1 MAKLSQLLLHDPDPN
16 GLETLTYVFQKNGC
30 VVTATS
36 DGSKLVDLVQMLSPG
51 APLVLVALRDPEQV
65 GLDLIREITGNPRT
79 RNLACVAIGPA
90 RLRGAALQVGAF
102 GLLSSPVFVR
112 DVLDASKLVA
122 AATLPGSRPSP
133 DTEISLKLS
142 EIGGIYFL
150 IRALAATGR
159 SSAVEVQRGQRRGEL
174 RFIEGDL
181 SSAQIG
187 ALSGLSALHQ
197 ALLWDEAEL
206 RLKFRNV
213 VRRGGQLSLK
223 NEELIEECDRFLRD
237 FAHEVKDLGVA
248 RTIYRPGRISV
259 QPTAA
264 LPSEVVPLL
273 RLFDG
278 TRELGQ
284 IIDESPFRV
293 FDTLRIVRQFVTAE
307 AIRPD
312 SVPAVSFDGTVA
324 MAPAAL
330 ADWFQQ
336 TTQASSIDLAGSS
349 GEASRARPSPTA
361 GTSRPSSP
369 FISVVTGSDRTP
381 VTGGDSRPPT
391 QLPAEENQAKRTLT
405 RRDYPIKPAPATI
418 AVVPGGSRDVTVGG
432 PRAVGSPL
440 SGVAR
445 GEIQTTAAPLRK
457 IERGTKPNNPSVLV
471 ELGPPPAKRS
481 PPALAGAK
489 PAPARAG
496 ALPSVVVEPMTP
508 PPVVI
513 APPPPLVSA
522 PPPVIIL
529 PPRPAVIAPPLAV
542 VITPPLPVVITPP
555 PLAITPPP
563 FVAAPVAAPP
573 QPEAPTP
580 RPEGTTTPPPVIA
593 PPVTAP
599 PVTAPLTAARP
610 MPAVGAPAAVPPPV
624 TSLAAPILGEPAHH
638 ARTPSGSFNA
648 VEADFFDREAD
659 LYKRESAETFDDL
672 DGVGGSRRP
681 GSSRKP

>member
-159 SSAVEVQRGQRRGEL
+159 SAAVEVQRGQRRGEL
-174 RFIEGDL
+174 RFIDGDL
-181 SSAQIG
+181 SSVQVG

-307 AIRPD
+307 AIRAD

-336 TTQASSIDLAGSS
+336 TTPASSIDHAGPA

-369 FISVVTGSDRTP
+369 FISVVTGGDRP
-381 VTGGDSRPPT
+381 QATGGDGRPPT
-391 QLPAEENQAKRTLT
+391 QLQAEENQAKRTLT
-405 RRDYPIKPAPATI
+405 RRDYPIKPAPPTV
-418 AVVPGGSRDVTVGG
+418 AVVPGGPRDAQAGG
-432 PRAVGSPL
+432 PRAAGSPL

-457 IERGTKPNNPSVLV
+457 IERATKPSNPSVLV
-471 ELGPPPAKRS
+471 ELGPPAAKRS
-481 PPALAGAK
+481 PTA
-489 PAPARAG
+489 ARAG

-508 PPVVI
+508 PPVVT
-513 APPPPLVSA
+513 APPPSLVSA

-529 PPRPAVIAPPLAV
+529 PPRPV
-542 VITPPLPVVITPP
+542 VITTPPPVAAPPAPVVATPPPETPTPRPEVITPP
-555 PLAITPPP
+555 P
-563 FVAAPVAAPP
+563 PV
-573 QPEAPTP
+573 TV
-580 RPEGTTTPPPVIA
+580 PPV
-593 PPVTAP
+593 V
-599 PVTAPLTAARP
+599 APLTAARLI
-610 MPAVGAPAAVPPPV
+610 PAVSLPAPVPPPV
-624 TSLAAPILGEPAHH
+624 TSSAAPILAEPAHR
-638 ARTPSGSFNA
+638 ARTPSSSFNA

-672 DGVGGSRRP
+672 DGGHRPP